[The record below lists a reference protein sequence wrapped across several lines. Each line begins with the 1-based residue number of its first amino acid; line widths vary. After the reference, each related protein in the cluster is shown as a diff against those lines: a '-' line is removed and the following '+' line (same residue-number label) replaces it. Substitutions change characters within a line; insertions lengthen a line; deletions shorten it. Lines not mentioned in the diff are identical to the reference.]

1 MIKEHLEKTIM
12 SVTTALT
19 DARLVPR
26 DIDRILFVGGSTR
39 IPMVSELLKEK
50 LDIDP
55 SLGID
60 PDLCVALGAG
70 IQAGREMGKDI
81 SSMLIDITPYT
92 FGTSAYGE
100 REDIFGEDIFVPLI
114 KRNTKLPASRTEA
127 FQTIVDNQQGALI
140 KIFQGEH
147 KNALDNIL
155 IGSCM
160 FDLSKAPA
168 GSVIT
173 LKYDLNLNGILKL
186 EAVAKDNGKRMPRRP
201 SWKH

>member
-1 MIKEHLEKTIM
+1 
-12 SVTTALT
+12 
-19 DARLVPR
+19 
-26 DIDRILFVGGSTR
+26 
-39 IPMVSELLKEK
+39 
-50 LDIDP
+50 
-55 SLGID
+55 
-60 PDLCVALGAG
+60 
-70 IQAGREMGKDI
+70 
-81 SSMLIDITPYT
+81 
-92 FGTSAYGE
+92 
-100 REDIFGEDIFVPLI
+100 
-114 KRNTKLPASRTEA
+114 
-127 FQTIVDNQQGALI
+127 LI

>member
-140 KIFQGEH
+140 K
-147 KNALDNIL
+147 K
-155 IGSCM
+155 M
-160 FDLSKAPA
+160 FFPIPVK
-168 GSVIT
+168 I
-173 LKYDLNLNGILKL
+173 K
-186 EAVAKDNGKRMPRRP
+186 
-201 SWKH
+201 